1 MQRVRGPPRA
11 RLDVV
16 LRLRRST
23 KAPRKRGRIRKLRLL
38 AVLTVL
44 VLLAGTAFTFGL
56 VRAVASE
63 IPLLDPS
70 AQRSQV
76 DGVIYASNGRSVL
89 AVLRGDESRV
99 LLDDIGDVS
108 PIMRQAIVSVEDH
121 RFYEHNGVDTRGIL
135 RALWS
140 DIRSQG
146 VVEGG
151 STITQQFVKNAYVR
165 NQRTLARKVR
175 EAALAWQLEQR
186 WSKDRILLAY
196 LNTIY
201 FGNGAY
207 GIQQAARTY
216 FGKGATR
223 LTLVESALLAGLP
236 ADPSLYD
243 PVRHPRAAM
252 QRRRYVLQTMVD
264 QGKIT
269 PGQFQTANRAPL
281 PKPADVRLP
290 GTQGPGQYFANYV
303 KDQLIAKYGAGRV
316 FGGGLKVTSTID
328 LGLQETAHRAIESV
342 LKTPGGPAA
351 ALVAI
356 DPRTGAVRA
365 MVGGSNFRQSQFNLA
380 TQAERQPGSS
390 FKPFVLATA
399 LRQGIS
405 PATTFE
411 SKPVDID
418 AGDRVWHVTNYEGDY
433 LGRVDLA
440 RAMVSS
446 DNAVYSQLTKLVG
459 PRAIVKTAHALGI
472 RSELDPYFSI
482 GLGFVAVNPLDMTRA
497 YATFANRGMRV
508 DGSLTGDRP
517 RVVERVEFARTGAVA
532 ENRPV
537 GKAAMTRGEAD
548 LLTSILQRVV
558 TSGTGRKAALADRPV
573 AGKTGTT
580 DNYGDAWFVGYTPQL
595 AVAVWVGYPD
605 KLQPMLTEYGG
616 KPVAGGTLPAQIWH
630 AFMTAADKQLK
641 LEPEQ
646 FPPTPYLPAQDRR
659 VVWRGGSYKLDN
671 GYCPGTRVVAY
682 FVDRGPGTQARCY
695 ANEVTV
701 PLVVGRTI
709 DTASET
715 LAEQP
720 LGTELIG
727 VPAKTGKHPGYVVK
741 QEPRNGFLSANATV
755 RLYVTRPDPRYGLF
769 PNLVGS
775 SLTAA
780 RPRLRKLRARTTIS
794 YDTGPAGSILE
805 QTPEP
810 GVAAG
815 KGLKVALIVGRGTAN
830 STP

>member
-1 MQRVRGPPRA
+1 M
-11 RLDVV
+11 
-16 LRLRRST
+16 
-23 KAPRKRGRIRKLRLL
+23 
-38 AVLTVL
+38 LTVL
-44 VLLAGTAFTFGL
+44 VLLAGMAFSFGL

-63 IPLLDPS
+63 IPLLDP
-70 AQRSQV
+70 ATQRPQV

-99 LLDDIGDVS
+99 LLRNIGDVS
-108 PIMRQAIVSVEDH
+108 PIMRQAIVSVEDQ
-121 RFYEHNGVDTRGIL
+121 RFYEHNGVDTRGIA
-135 RALWS
+135 RALWE
-140 DIRSQG
+140 DLRSQG

-165 NQRTLARKVR
+165 NERTIARKVR

-216 FGKGATR
+216 FGKGAKR
-223 LTLVESALLAGLP
+223 LTLAESALLAGLP

-243 PVRHPRAAM
+243 PTQHPRAAK
-252 QRRRYVLQTMVD
+252 QRRRYVLQTMYD

-269 PGQFQTANRAPL
+269 PRQLRNASRAPL
-281 PKPADVRLP
+281 PKAADVRLP
-290 GTQGPGQYFANYV
+290 GTQGPGQYFVNYV
-303 KDQLIAKYGAGRV
+303 KDQLIATYGAGRV
-316 FGGGLKVTSTID
+316 FGGGLKVTTTID
-328 LGLQETAHRAIESV
+328 LALQETAHRAIESV
-342 LKTPGGPAA
+342 LKTPGGPSA

-365 MVGGSNFRQSQFNLA
+365 MVGGSNFRESQFNLA

-390 FKPFVLATA
+390 FKPIVLATA

-405 PATTFE
+405 PATTFD

-418 AGDRVWHVTNYEGDY
+418 AGDRVWHVTNYESAY
-433 LGRVDLA
+433 LGRVALD

-446 DNAVYSQLTKLVG
+446 DNAVYAQLTKLVG
-459 PRAIVKTAHALGI
+459 PKAIVQTAHALGI
-472 RSELDPYFSI
+472 RSELAPYFSI
-482 GLGFVAVNPLDMTRA
+482 GLGAVAVNPLDMTRA
-497 YATFANRGMRV
+497 YATFANRGVRV
-508 DGSLTGDRP
+508 DGSLTKDRP
-517 RVVERVEFARTGAVA
+517 RVVERVEFARTGRVA

-537 GKAAMTRGEAD
+537 ARATMTTGEAD

-558 TSGTGRKAALADRPV
+558 TQGTGKRAALADRPA

-605 KLQPMLTEYGG
+605 KLKPMLTEFGG
-616 KPVAGGTLPAQIWH
+616 MPVAGGTLPAQIWKT
-630 AFMTAADKQLK
+630 FMTAADTQAK

-646 FPPTPYLPAQDRR
+646 FPATPYLGAQEKRI
-659 VVWRGGSYKLDN
+659 VWRGGSYKLDN

-682 FVDRGPGTQARCY
+682 FDGRGPATQAECY

-701 PLVVGRTI
+701 PLVIGKTVDAAN
-709 DTASET
+709 DTLS
-715 LAEQP
+715 QKP
-720 LGTELIG
+720 LGSEVIG
-727 VPAKTGKHPGYVVK
+727 VLARPGKRPGFVVK
-741 QEPRNGFLSANATV
+741 QEPRTGFLSANGTV
-755 RLYVTRPDPRYGLF
+755 RLYVTRPDPRYGLL
-769 PNLVGS
+769 PNLIGS
-775 SLTAA
+775 SVTVA
-780 RPRLRKLRARTTIS
+780 RSRLRSIKARTTIT
-794 YDTGPAGSILE
+794 YDKGPAGSVLE
-805 QTPEP
+805 QKPDA

-815 KGLKVALIVGRGTAN
+815 RGLKVTLVVGR
-830 STP
+830 

>member
-1 MQRVRGPPRA
+1 
-11 RLDVV
+11 
-16 LRLRRST
+16 
-23 KAPRKRGRIRKLRLL
+23 
-38 AVLTVL
+38 VLTVL
-44 VLLAGTAFTFGL
+44 VVLAGMAFSFGL

-63 IPLLDPS
+63 IPELDPA
-70 AQRSQV
+70 AQRTEV

-89 AVLRGDESRV
+89 TVLRGDESRV
-99 LLDDIGDVS
+99 LLKDIDKIS
-108 PIMRQAIVSVEDH
+108 PIMRQAIVSVEDR
-121 RFYEHNGVDTRGIL
+121 RFYEHNGVDTRGIA
-135 RALWS
+135 RALWQ
-140 DIRSQG
+140 DIQSQA

-165 NQRTLARKVR
+165 NQKTLARKVR

-186 WSKDRILLAY
+186 WPKDRILLAY

-216 FGKGATR
+216 FGKGAKD
-223 LTLVESALLAGLP
+223 LTLAESALLSGLP

-243 PVRHPRAAM
+243 PTQHPRAAKL
-252 QRRRYVLQTMVD
+252 RRRYVLQTMFD

-269 PGQFQTANRAPL
+269 ARQLHNASRAPL
-281 PKPADVRLP
+281 PKASDVRLP
-290 GTQGPGQYFANYV
+290 GTQGPGQYFVNYV
-303 KDQLIAKYGAGRV
+303 KDQLIAQYGAGRV

-328 LGLQETAHRAIESV
+328 LELQETAHKAIEKV
-342 LKTPGGPAA
+342 LKTPGGPSA

-356 DPRTGAVRA
+356 DPRTGAVRV
-365 MVGGSNFRQSQFNLA
+365 MVGGSNFRESQFNLA

-390 FKPFVLATA
+390 FKPIVLATA

-405 PATTFE
+405 PVTSFE

-418 AGDRVWHVTNYEGDY
+418 AGDRIWHVTNYEGDY

-446 DNAVYSQLTKLVG
+446 DNSVYAQLTKFVG
-459 PRAIVKTAHALGI
+459 PKAIVKTAHELGI

-482 GLGFVAVNPLDMTRA
+482 GLGAVAVNPLDMTRA
-497 YATFANRGMRV
+497 YATFANRGVRV
-508 DGSLTGDRP
+508 DGSLTKNRP
-517 RVVERVEFARTGAVA
+517 RVVERVEFARTGRVS

-537 GKAAMTRGEAD
+537 GKATMTTGQAD

-558 TSGTGRKAALADRPV
+558 TDGTGKRAALADRPA

-595 AVAVWVGYPD
+595 VVAVWVGYPD
-605 KLQPMLTEYGG
+605 ELKPMLTEFGG
-616 KPVAGGTLPAQIWH
+616 KPVAGGTLPAEIWKT
-630 AFMTAADKQLK
+630 FMTTAAKQLK
-641 LEPEQ
+641 TAPEQ
-646 FPPTPYLPAQDRR
+646 FPGAPYIPAQEKRI
-659 VVWRGGSYKLDN
+659 VWRRGSYKLDN

-682 FVDRGPGTQARCY
+682 FVDRGPTAAAECY
-695 ANEVTV
+695 ANEVIV
-701 PLVVGRTI
+701 PLVIGK
-709 DTASET
+709 TADAAKEA
-715 LAEQP
+715 LAGKP
-720 LGTELIG
+720 LGSELIG
-727 VPAKTGKHPGYVVK
+727 IPTKPGKRPGYVIK
-741 QEPRNGFLSANATV
+741 QEPRDGFLSANDAV
-755 RLYVTRPDPRYGLF
+755 RLYVSRPDPRYGLV

-775 SLTAA
+775 SVAA
-780 RPRLRKLRARTTIS
+780 AKSRLRAIKARTTIT
-794 YDTGPAGSILE
+794 YARGPEGSVLE

-815 KGLKVALIVGRGTAN
+815 RGLRVALIVGRAKA
-830 STP
+830 STIP

>member
-1 MQRVRGPPRA
+1 MKV
-11 RLDVV
+11 
-16 LRLRRST
+16 
-23 KAPRKRGRIRKLRLL
+23 PRKRGRIRKLRLL

-44 VLLAGTAFTFGL
+44 VVLAGMAFSFGL

-63 IPLLDPS
+63 IPRLDPA
-70 AQRSQV
+70 AQRSEV
-76 DGVIYASNGRSVL
+76 DGVVYASNGVSVL
-89 AVLRGDESRV
+89 TVLRGDESRV
-99 LLDDIGDVS
+99 LLKDIRDVS
-108 PIMRQAIVSVEDH
+108 PIMRQAIVSVEDR
-121 RFYEHNGVDTRGIL
+121 RFYEHNGVDTRGMA
-135 RALWS
+135 RALWQ
-140 DIRSQG
+140 DIQSKG

-165 NQRTLARKVR
+165 NERTIARKVR

-216 FGKGATR
+216 FDKGARR
-223 LTLVESALLAGLP
+223 LTLAESALLAGLP

-243 PVRHPRAAM
+243 PTQHPRAAK
-252 QRRRYVLQTMVD
+252 QRRHYVLRTMFD

-269 PGQFQTANRAPL
+269 LRQLRTASAAPL
-281 PKPADVRLP
+281 PKAGDVRLP
-290 GTQGPGQYFANYV
+290 GTQGPAQYFVNYV
-303 KDQLIAKYGAGRV
+303 KDQLIATYGAGRV

-328 LGLQETAHRAIESV
+328 LELQETARKAIDSV
-342 LKTPGGPAA
+342 LKSPEGPSA

-365 MVGGSNFRQSQFNLA
+365 MVGGTNFRESQFNLA

-390 FKPFVLATA
+390 FKPIVLASA

-405 PATTFE
+405 PVTTFE

-418 AGDRVWHVTNYEGDY
+418 AGDRIWRVTNYEGSY

-446 DNAVYSQLTKLVG
+446 DNSVYAQLTKLVG
-459 PRAIVKTAHALGI
+459 PKAIVETAHALGI

-482 GLGFVAVNPLDMTRA
+482 GLGAVAVNPLDMTRA
-497 YATFANRGMRV
+497 YATFANRGVRV
-508 DGSLTGDRP
+508 DGSLTKDRP
-517 RVVERVEFARTGAVA
+517 RVIERVEFARTGRVS

-537 GKAAMTRGEAD
+537 ARTTLTTGQAD
-548 LLTSILQRVV
+548 LLTSILGRVV
-558 TSGTGRKAALADRPV
+558 TAGTGKRAALIDRPA

-605 KLQPMLTEYGG
+605 ELRPMLTEFGG
-616 KPVAGGTLPAQIWH
+616 KPVSGGTLPALIWKS
-630 AFMTAADKQLK
+630 FMTRADRQLE

-646 FPPTPYLPAQDRR
+646 FASTPYIPAQEKRI
-659 VVWRGGSYKLDN
+659 VWRRGSYKLDN
-671 GYCPGTRVVAY
+671 GFCPGTRVVAY
-682 FVDRGPGTQARCY
+682 FAGRGPAAPAECY

-701 PLVVGRTI
+701 PLVVGKALS
-709 DTASET
+709 TANET
-715 LAEQP
+715 LAQQP
-720 LGTELIG
+720 LESELIG
-727 VPAKTGKHPGYVVK
+727 VPAKAGTRPGFVVK
-741 QEPRNGFLSANATV
+741 QEPRDGFLSASARV
-755 RLYVTRPDPRYGLF
+755 RLFVTRPDPRYGLL

-775 SLTAA
+775 SATVA
-780 RPRLRKLRARTTIS
+780 RARLRTLKAKTKIRYAK
-794 YDTGPAGSILE
+794 GPAGAVLE
-805 QTPEP
+805 QTPQP

-815 KGLKVALIVGRGTAN
+815 RGLKVTLVVGRARPT
-830 STP
+830 SSP

>member
-1 MQRVRGPPRA
+1 V
-11 RLDVV
+11 LIVLVV
-16 LRLRRST
+16 L
-23 KAPRKRGRIRKLRLL
+23 
-38 AVLTVL
+38 
-44 VLLAGTAFTFGL
+44 AGMAFSFGL

-63 IPLLDPS
+63 IPLLDPA
-70 AQRSQV
+70 AQHAQL
-76 DGVIYASNGRSVL
+76 DGVVYASNGRSVL

-99 LLDDIGDVS
+99 LLKNISDVS
-108 PIMRQAIVSVEDH
+108 PIMRQAIVSVEDR

-135 RALWS
+135 RALWQ
-140 DIRSQG
+140 DVRSQG

-165 NQRTLARKVR
+165 NQRTIARKVR
-175 EAALAWQLEQR
+175 EAALAWQLEQV
-186 WSKDRILLAY
+186 WTKDRILLSY

-216 FGKGATR
+216 FDKGARR
-223 LTLVESALLAGLP
+223 LTLAESALLAGMP

-243 PVRHPRAAM
+243 PTQHPRAAK
-252 QRRRYVLQTMVD
+252 QRRHYVLQTMYD

-269 PGQFQTANRAPL
+269 ARQLRNSSQAPL
-281 PKPADVRLP
+281 PQADDVRLP
-290 GTQGPGQYFANYV
+290 GTQGPGQYFVNYV
-303 KDQLIAKYGAGRV
+303 KDQLIATYGAGRV

-342 LKTPGGPAA
+342 LKVPDGPSA

-365 MVGGSNFRQSQFNLA
+365 MVGGSNFHESQFNLA

-390 FKPFVLATA
+390 FKPIVLATA

-405 PATTFE
+405 PVTSFD
-411 SKPVDID
+411 SKPIDID
-418 AGDRVWHVTNYEGDY
+418 AGDRIWHVTNYEGDY

-446 DNAVYSQLTKLVG
+446 DNSVYAQLTEFVG
-459 PRAIVKTAHALGI
+459 PKAIVKTAHALGI

-482 GLGFVAVNPLDMTRA
+482 GLGAVAVNPLDMTRA
-497 YATFANRGMRV
+497 YATLANHGVRV
-508 DGSLTGDRP
+508 DGSLTEDRP
-517 RVVERVEFARTGAVA
+517 RVIERVEFARTGRVS
-532 ENRPV
+532 ENRPL
-537 GKAAMTRGEAD
+537 ARPTMTPEQAD

-558 TSGTGRKAALADRPV
+558 TQGTGRRAALADRPT

-605 KLQPMLTEYGG
+605 QLKPMLTEFGG
-616 KPVAGGTLPAQIWH
+616 KPVTGGTLPALIWKT
-630 AFMTAADKQLK
+630 FMTAADKQLK
-641 LEPEQ
+641 TEPEQ
-646 FPPTPYLPAQDRR
+646 FPVTPYISAAEKRI
-659 VVWRGGSYKLDN
+659 VWRRGSYKLDN

-682 FVDRGPGTQARCY
+682 FSGRGPAAQAECY

-701 PLVVGRTI
+701 PLVIGKTL
-709 DTASET
+709 DAANET
-715 LAEQP
+715 LAQAP
-720 LGTELIG
+720 LDSELIG
-727 VPAKTGKHPGYVVK
+727 VPAKAGKRPGTIVN
-741 QEPRNGFLSANATV
+741 QEPRNGFLSANDAV
-755 RLYVTRPDPRYGLF
+755 RLYVTRPDPRYGLL

-775 SLTAA
+775 SVTVAKA
-780 RPRLRKLRARTTIS
+780 RLRALKARTTIT
-794 YDTGPAGSILE
+794 YDKGPAGSVLE
-805 QTPEP
+805 QRPEP

-815 KGLKVALIVGRGTAN
+815 RGLEVTLLVGR
-830 STP
+830 